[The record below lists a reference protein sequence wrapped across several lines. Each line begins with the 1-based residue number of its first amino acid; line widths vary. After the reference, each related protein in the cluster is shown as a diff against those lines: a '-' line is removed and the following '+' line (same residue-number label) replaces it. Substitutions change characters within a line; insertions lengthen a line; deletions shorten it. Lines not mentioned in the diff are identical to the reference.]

1 MEIKINAVGFSAS
14 SQLED
19 FIQKKISKLDRYHD
33 GIIGSEVTLKLEK
46 DDNLEN
52 KVVEVLLNIKGQDV
66 FAKKNAKKFEE
77 AVDELYDVVKRQ
89 LVKIKDKESRKYA
102 EKRIQTLYGNKSRRR
117 FGGVLF
123 RRGGG

>member
-19 FIQKKISKLDRYHD
+19 FIQKKISKLDKYHD

-52 KVVEVLLNIKGQDV
+52 KVVEVLLNVKGQEV

-89 LVKIKDKESRKYA
+89 LVKIKEKERA
-102 EKRIQTLYGNKSRRR
+102 C
-117 FGGVLF
+117 
-123 RRGGG
+123 

>member
-19 FIQKKISKLDRYHD
+19 FIQKKISKLDKYHD
-33 GIIGSEVTLKLEK
+33 GIIGSEGTLKLEK

-52 KVVEVLLNIKGQDV
+52 KVVEVLLNVKGQEV

-89 LVKIKDKESRKYA
+89 LVKIKEKER
-102 EKRIQTLYGNKSRRR
+102 EC
-117 FGGVLF
+117 
-123 RRGGG
+123 

>member
-14 SQLED
+14 SLLED
-19 FIQKKISKLDRYHD
+19 FIQKKISKLDKYHD

-52 KVVEVLLNIKGQDV
+52 KVVEVLLNVKGQEV

-89 LVKIKDKESRKYA
+89 LVKIKEKER
-102 EKRIQTLYGNKSRRR
+102 EC
-117 FGGVLF
+117 
-123 RRGGG
+123 

>member
-1 MEIKINAVGFSAS
+1 MRLVFQQVLSWKISFR
-14 SQLED
+14 
-19 FIQKKISKLDRYHD
+19 KKISKLDKYHD

-52 KVVEVLLNIKGQDV
+52 KVVEVLLNVKGQEV

-89 LVKIKDKESRKYA
+89 LVKIKEKER
-102 EKRIQTLYGNKSRRR
+102 EC
-117 FGGVLF
+117 
-123 RRGGG
+123 

>member
-19 FIQKKISKLDRYHD
+19 FIQKKISKLEKYHD
-33 GIIGSEVTLKLEK
+33 GIVGTDVVLKLEK

-52 KVVEVLLNIKGQDV
+52 KVVEVTVSVKGQDV

-77 AVDELYDVVKRQ
+77 AVDELYDVLKRQ
-89 LVKIKDKESRKYA
+89 LVKVKEKER
-102 EKRIQTLYGNKSRRR
+102 EC
-117 FGGVLF
+117 
-123 RRGGG
+123 

>member
-19 FIQKKISKLDRYHD
+19 FIQKKISKLDKYHD

-52 KVVEVLLNIKGQDV
+52 KVVEVLLNVKGQVV

-89 LVKIKDKESRKYA
+89 LVKIK
-102 EKRIQTLYGNKSRRR
+102 EK
-117 FGGVLF
+117 
-123 RRGGG
+123 

>member
-1 MEIKINAVGFSAS
+1 MDIKINAVGFSAS

-19 FIQKKISKLDRYHD
+19 FIQKKISKLDKYHD

-52 KVVEVLLNIKGQDV
+52 KVVEVLLNVKGQEV

-89 LVKIKDKESRKYA
+89 LVKIKEKER
-102 EKRIQTLYGNKSRRR
+102 EC
-117 FGGVLF
+117 
-123 RRGGG
+123 

>member
-1 MEIKINAVGFSAS
+1 MEIKVNAVGFSAS

-19 FIQKKISKLDRYHD
+19 FIQKKISKLDKYHD

-52 KVVEVLLNIKGQDV
+52 KVVEVLLNVKGQEV

-89 LVKIKDKESRKYA
+89 LVKIKEKER
-102 EKRIQTLYGNKSRRR
+102 EC
-117 FGGVLF
+117 
-123 RRGGG
+123 

>member
-19 FIQKKISKLDRYHD
+19 FIQKKISKLEKYHD

-52 KVVEVLLNIKGQDV
+52 KVVEVLLNVKGQEV

-89 LVKIKDKESRKYA
+89 LVKIKEKER
-102 EKRIQTLYGNKSRRR
+102 EC
-117 FGGVLF
+117 
-123 RRGGG
+123 

>member
-19 FIQKKISKLDRYHD
+19 FIQKKISKLDKYHD

-52 KVVEVLLNIKGQDV
+52 KVVEVLLNVKGQEV

-77 AVDELYDVVKRQ
+77 AVDDSKASIGENQRERKRV
-89 LVKIKDKESRKYA
+89 L
-102 EKRIQTLYGNKSRRR
+102 KRLKARRSEAK
-117 FGGVLF
+117 G
-123 RRGGG
+123 

>member
-19 FIQKKISKLDRYHD
+19 FIQKKISKLDKYHD
-33 GIIGSEVTLKLEK
+33 GFIGSEVTLKLEK

-52 KVVEVLLNIKGQDV
+52 NVVEVLLNVKGQEV

-89 LVKIKDKESRKYA
+89 LVKIKEKER
-102 EKRIQTLYGNKSRRR
+102 EC
-117 FGGVLF
+117 
-123 RRGGG
+123 

>member
-1 MEIKINAVGFSAS
+1 MRLVFSAS

-19 FIQKKISKLDRYHD
+19 FIQKKISKLDKYHD

-52 KVVEVLLNIKGQDV
+52 KVVEVLLNVKGQEV

-89 LVKIKDKESRKYA
+89 LVKIKEKER
-102 EKRIQTLYGNKSRRR
+102 EC
-117 FGGVLF
+117 
-123 RRGGG
+123 

>member
-19 FIQKKISKLDRYHD
+19 FIQKKISKLDKYHD

-52 KVVEVLLNIKGQDV
+52 KVVEVLLNVKGQEV

-89 LVKIKDKESRKYA
+89 LVKIKEKER
-102 EKRIQTLYGNKSRRR
+102 ER
-117 FGGVLF
+117 
-123 RRGGG
+123 

>member
-1 MEIKINAVGFSAS
+1 MEIKIYAVGFSAS

-19 FIQKKISKLDRYHD
+19 FIQKKISKLDKYHD

-52 KVVEVLLNIKGQDV
+52 KVVEVLLNVKGQEV

-89 LVKIKDKESRKYA
+89 LVKIKEKER
-102 EKRIQTLYGNKSRRR
+102 EC
-117 FGGVLF
+117 
-123 RRGGG
+123 

>member
-19 FIQKKISKLDRYHD
+19 FIQKKISKLDKYHD

-52 KVVEVLLNIKGQDV
+52 KVVEVLLNVKGQEV
-66 FAKKNAKKFEE
+66 FSKKTAKKFEE

-89 LVKIKDKESRKYA
+89 LVKIKEKER
-102 EKRIQTLYGNKSRRR
+102 EC
-117 FGGVLF
+117 
-123 RRGGG
+123 

>member
-19 FIQKKISKLDRYHD
+19 FIQKKISKLDKYHD

-52 KVVEVLLNIKGQDV
+52 KVVEVLLNVKGQEV

-77 AVDELYDVVKRQ
+77 AVDELYDVVQRQ
-89 LVKIKDKESRKYA
+89 LVKIKEKER
-102 EKRIQTLYGNKSRRR
+102 EC
-117 FGGVLF
+117 
-123 RRGGG
+123 

>member
-19 FIQKKISKLDRYHD
+19 FIQKKISKLDKYHD

-52 KVVEVLLNIKGQDV
+52 KVVEVLLNVKGQEV

-89 LVKIKDKESRKYA
+89 LVKIK
-102 EKRIQTLYGNKSRRR
+102 EKVG
-117 FGGVLF
+117 
-123 RRGGG
+123 

>member
-19 FIQKKISKLDRYHD
+19 FIQKKISKLDKYHD

-52 KVVEVLLNIKGQDV
+52 KVVEVLLNVKGQEV

-89 LVKIKDKESRKYA
+89 FVKIKEKER
-102 EKRIQTLYGNKSRRR
+102 EC
-117 FGGVLF
+117 
-123 RRGGG
+123 

>member
-19 FIQKKISKLDRYHD
+19 FIQKKISKLDNYHD

-52 KVVEVLLNIKGQDV
+52 KVVEVLLNVKGQEV

-89 LVKIKDKESRKYA
+89 LVKIKEKER
-102 EKRIQTLYGNKSRRR
+102 EC
-117 FGGVLF
+117 
-123 RRGGG
+123 

>member
-19 FIQKKISKLDRYHD
+19 FIQKKISILDKYHD

-52 KVVEVLLNIKGQDV
+52 KVVEVLLNVKGQEV

-89 LVKIKDKESRKYA
+89 LVKIKEKER
-102 EKRIQTLYGNKSRRR
+102 EC
-117 FGGVLF
+117 
-123 RRGGG
+123 

>member
-14 SQLED
+14 CQLED
-19 FIQKKISKLDRYHD
+19 FIQKKISKLDKYHD

-52 KVVEVLLNIKGQDV
+52 KVVEVLLNVKGQEV

-89 LVKIKDKESRKYA
+89 LVKIKEKER
-102 EKRIQTLYGNKSRRR
+102 EC
-117 FGGVLF
+117 
-123 RRGGG
+123 

>member
-19 FIQKKISKLDRYHD
+19 FIQKKISKLDKYHD

-52 KVVEVLLNIKGQDV
+52 KVVEVLLNVKGQEV

-89 LVKIKDKESRKYA
+89 LVKIREKER
-102 EKRIQTLYGNKSRRR
+102 EC
-117 FGGVLF
+117 
-123 RRGGG
+123 

>member
-19 FIQKKISKLDRYHD
+19 FIQKKISKLDKYHD

-52 KVVEVLLNIKGQDV
+52 KVVEVLLNVKCQEV

-89 LVKIKDKESRKYA
+89 LVKIKEKER
-102 EKRIQTLYGNKSRRR
+102 EC
-117 FGGVLF
+117 
-123 RRGGG
+123 

>member
-19 FIQKKISKLDRYHD
+19 FIQKKISKLDKYHD

-52 KVVEVLLNIKGQDV
+52 KVVELLLNVKGQEV

-89 LVKIKDKESRKYA
+89 LVKIKEKER
-102 EKRIQTLYGNKSRRR
+102 EC
-117 FGGVLF
+117 
-123 RRGGG
+123 

>member
-1 MEIKINAVGFSAS
+1 MEIK
-14 SQLED
+14 
-19 FIQKKISKLDRYHD
+19 IQKKISKLDKYHD

-52 KVVEVLLNIKGQDV
+52 KVVEVLLNVKGQEV

-89 LVKIKDKESRKYA
+89 LVKIKEKER
-102 EKRIQTLYGNKSRRR
+102 EC
-117 FGGVLF
+117 
-123 RRGGG
+123 

>member
-19 FIQKKISKLDRYHD
+19 FIQKKISKLDKYHD

-52 KVVEVLLNIKGQDV
+52 KVVEVLLNVKGQEV

-89 LVKIKDKESRKYA
+89 LVKINEKES
-102 EKRIQTLYGNKSRRR
+102 EC
-117 FGGVLF
+117 
-123 RRGGG
+123 